1 MEITLAKSTDARR
14 IALMSRKLIEDGLPG
29 WSWDEA
35 RVGKHLR
42 DRDSIV
48 LTARIAGQTVGFAIM
63 HFNESSA
70 HLNLLAVEP
79 LYQRQGIGR
88 RLIEWLEGS
97 ARVAGTFVI
106 SLEVRAGNCAARAF
120 YRRLGYQELVCLP
133 RYYSGIEAAV
143 RMNRDLHCHR
153 LQDAT

>member
-1 MEITLAKSTDARR
+1 
-14 IALMSRKLIEDGLPG
+14 MSRQFIEDGLPA

-35 RVGKHLR
+35 RVARYIH
-42 DRDSIV
+42 DRDSLV
-48 LTARIAGQTVGFAIM
+48 LTACIAARIAGFAIM
-63 HFNESSA
+63 HFSESSA

-79 LYQRQGIGR
+79 CHRRQGIGR
-88 RLIEWLEGS
+88 GLIEWLEGS
-97 ARVAGTFVI
+97 ARVAGVFIV
-106 SLEVRAGNCAARAF
+106 SLEVRAGNHAARAF

-143 RMNRDLHCHR
+143 RMSCDLRCRR